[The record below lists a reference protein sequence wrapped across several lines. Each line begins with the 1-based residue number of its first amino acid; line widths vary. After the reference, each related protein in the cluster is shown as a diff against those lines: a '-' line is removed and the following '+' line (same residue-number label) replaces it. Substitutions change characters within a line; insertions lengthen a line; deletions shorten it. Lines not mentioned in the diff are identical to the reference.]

1 MRRAALRRAAAA
13 ALAGA
18 GHELRAIDLYAEG
31 FDPVFSAAEKTTDLG
46 DTPHNIA
53 GVAAHVAALRWAE
66 GWVVAGWLL
75 GGRWV
80 VVYPTWFHGAP
91 ALLKGWLERVW
102 LPGVSFRIAAGRQ
115 RTIGG
120 ELRNIR
126 LFVGI
131 TTSGSPWG
139 CSSSSATRAAACS

>member
-1 MRRAALRRAAAA
+1 M
-13 ALAGA
+13 
-18 GHELRAIDLYAEG
+18 
-31 FDPVFSAAEKTTDLG
+31 
-46 DTPHNIA
+46 
-53 GVAAHVAALRWAE
+53 
-66 GWVVAGWLL
+66 
-75 GGRWV
+75 

-131 TTSGSPWG
+131 TISGSPWG
-139 CSSSSATRAAACS
+139 WLKLIGDPGRSLFMKGLRPLYAKRCSMKWPQLHDMNHVSAAERVAFPARVRRELAALGPG